1 MVNKNDKKEE
11 FFQVITGLRISLK
24 VLVNSNIIDYTIFFA
39 ILMFMTL
46 FFLSFFIFPESG
58 LSYYTPY
65 IVSLSTLF
73 FFMFLYISDCI
84 RACKFNFL
92 KGFKVYIFSKYALVC
107 YPSLILS
114 IIGMIVLVGVYFFQ
128 SDSFGLYYSWLLLD
142 IIGGLFFTLC
152 ALLFFI
158 AYLLYFKIIAKDAIE
173 YTINLLNEILE
184 RKPPNNII
192 FGEERSKIFYA
203 YVLTNELYKRQS
215 KFWYGTNLENVWRFN
230 KLMKLAHIITIVENS
245 DLKVIKKMKKILIE
259 IRDIK
264 LSEKPNKFIIK
275 MDEDIEELAKQY
287 EINSSLNNL
296 NLTKHKIR
304 KYVIILV
311 FIINLLLAIS
321 NYFLKL

>member
-1 MVNKNDKKEE
+1 MANKNGKKEE
-11 FFQVITGLRISLK
+11 LFQVITGLRISLK

-39 ILMFMTL
+39 ILLFVTL
-46 FFLSFFIFPESG
+46 FFISFFIFPE
-58 LSYYTPY
+58 LVLFHYIPY
-65 IVSLSTLF
+65 IVSLLTLF
-73 FFMFLYISDCI
+73 FFMSLYISDCV
-84 RACKFNFL
+84 RVCKFNFL
-92 KGFKVYIFSKYALVC
+92 KGLKVYVFSKYAFAC
-107 YPSLILS
+107 YPSLVLS
-114 IIGMIVLVGVYFFQ
+114 IIGIFILVGVYFFQ
-128 SDSFGLYYSWLLLD
+128 PDSFGLYYSWLPLT
-142 IIGGLFFTLC
+142 IIGVLLFTLF

-158 AYLLYFKIIAKDAIE
+158 AYLLYFKIIAKNAIE

-203 YVLTNELYKRQS
+203 YVLSNELYKRQS
-215 KFWYGTNLENVWRFN
+215 KFWYGANLENVWKFN
-230 KLMKLAHIITIVENS
+230 KLIKLAHIITVVEDS
-245 DLKVIKKMKKILIE
+245 DLKVIKKMKKSLIE

-287 EINSSLNNL
+287 KINSPLNNL

-304 KYVIILV
+304 KYAIILV
-311 FIINLLLAIS
+311 FILNSLLAIS

>member
-11 FFQVITGLRISLK
+11 FLQVITGLRISLK
-24 VLVNSNIIDYTIFFA
+24 VLVNSNIIDYAIFFA
-39 ILMFMTL
+39 ILMFMAV
-46 FFLSFFIFPESG
+46 FFSSFFIFHE
-58 LSYYTPY
+58 LRLFNYTPY
-65 IVSLSTLF
+65 IVSLSTLLF
-73 FFMFLYISDCI
+73 FIFLFISNCI

-107 YPSLILS
+107 YPTSILS
-114 IIGMIVLVGVYFFQ
+114 IIGMFVLVGVYFSQ
-128 SDSFGLYYSWLLLD
+128 PDSFGLYYSWLSLN

-158 AYLLYFKIIAKDAIE
+158 AYLLYFKIIAKDVIE

-203 YVLTNELYKRQS
+203 YILTNELYKSQS
-215 KFWYGTNLENVWRFN
+215 KLWYGANLENVWRFN
-230 KLMKLAHIITIVENS
+230 RLIELAHIITIVENS
-245 DLKVIKKMKKILIE
+245 DLEVIKKMKKILIE

-275 MDEDIEELAKQY
+275 MDEDMEELAKQY
-287 EINSSLNNL
+287 EFNSSLNNL

-304 KYVIILV
+304 KYAIIIV

-321 NYFLKL
+321 NYF